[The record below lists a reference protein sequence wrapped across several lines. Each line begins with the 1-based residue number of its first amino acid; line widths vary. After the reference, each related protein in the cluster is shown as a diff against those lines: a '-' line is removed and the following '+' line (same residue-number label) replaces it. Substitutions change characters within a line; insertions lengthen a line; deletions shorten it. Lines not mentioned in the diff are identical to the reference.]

1 MTIYP
6 LPPAELDDK
15 TLETQIKAIAQVLC
29 NVHHK
34 PIAGLINQSI
44 FDKRTKL
51 ELFEQAK
58 LIPLRET
65 SLDLTNAYVTWA
77 LECRANYN
85 ELVKM
90 GLACCDEYTWRSS
103 APYCI
108 GDTIFAKNKTF
119 YKYRSVIEWARD
131 NVPELP
137 EKFVKP
143 LQETLKEGY
152 VDLGIDIPST
162 PFPLVMPDEYI
173 VGYDLPRDPNYERMK
188 FTIESYRDYYKARL
202 QKVREVK
209 CKECNGTGYNDSI
222 EEYSLRCGLCDYGV
236 IRQTPEPT
244 WTRRTKPDWL

>member
-1 MTIYP
+1 MIYP
-6 LPPAELDDK
+6 LPQEELDDQ
-15 TLETQIKAIAQVLC
+15 TLDEQINTLAQTLC

-34 PIAGLINQSI
+34 ILA
-44 FDKRTKL
+44 KRYNNMAVQEFLQNHEKGWKGSTNI
-51 ELFEQAK
+51 
-58 LIPLRET
+58 IPL
-65 SLDLTNAYVTWA
+65 AYLQNGEYDEWA
-77 LECRANYN
+77 SECRANYN

-90 GLACCDEYTWRSS
+90 GLVCCGEYNYRFEEITYDEMGVTLIHIKVNEHKLRH
-103 APYCI
+103 
-108 GDTIFAKNKTF
+108 
-119 YKYRSVIEWARD
+119 VIEWAKD
-131 NVPELP
+131 NVPD
-137 EKFVKP
+137 
-143 LQETLKEGY
+143 LQNECLDHKTCKYGEDCDY
-152 VDLGIDIPST
+152 TEPT